1 MSRSTDWNQKETEKI
16 LFTINEFELIS
27 ERTVLY
33 SYICDVASFYAQTV
47 QQIGVFSCSASLLD
61 SLATI

>member
-1 MSRSTDWNQKETEKI
+1 MLWMDVGEKKFSETRGNMSRSSDWNQKETEKF
-16 LFTINEFELIS
+16 LSTINEFELIS

-47 QQIGVFSCSASLLD
+47 Q
-61 SLATI
+61 